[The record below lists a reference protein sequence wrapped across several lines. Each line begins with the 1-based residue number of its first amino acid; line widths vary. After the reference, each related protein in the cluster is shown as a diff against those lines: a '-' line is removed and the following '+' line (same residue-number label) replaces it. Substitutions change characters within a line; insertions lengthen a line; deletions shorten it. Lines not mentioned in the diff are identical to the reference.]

1 MSQFLR
7 QKICLYRLSPVSI
20 DLIEPNLYLGS
31 RSAAEDPETLKKYN
45 ITHILTIDDIPLP
58 DEFTKK
64 QNLTTKC
71 ICLSDQ
77 PREDLLS
84 HLDDTYAFISEGL
97 SKGSVLVHC
106 FFGVSRS
113 ASLVIAFIM
122 RKHHMPYERAFEKVR
137 RRRNRVWPNTGFV
150 TQLRLYQEMG
160 YKVDSLY
167 PNYKIYRLHK
177 VANQVR
183 KVRAVPHDCMDV
195 IQDDPGLAPLAP
207 EAKVF
212 CCKGCSRVLADESH
226 LIPHMHQGEI
236 CNLLYFVFPI
246 AWMDCCKTVER
257 GLCCPKCNAEVGSFN
272 WNVAIRCPCDATKN
286 PAFCLKPD
294 GVKFI
299 KVSKL

>member
-160 YKVDSLY
+160 YKVTHCT
-167 PNYKIYRLHK
+167 PITKFT
-177 VANQVR
+177 
-183 KVRAVPHDCMDV
+183 DCTKSP
-195 IQDDPGLAPLAP
+195 IKC
-207 EAKVF
+207 AK
-212 CCKGCSRVLADESH
+212 SVLC
-226 LIPHMHQGEI
+226 HM
-236 CNLLYFVFPI
+236 I
-246 AWMDCCKTVER
+246 AWMWFRMTLDWLHWHRKPRFLVARGAVGFWQTNHTWFLTCTRGKFVICCTLFFPLLGWIAARLLKE
-257 GLCCPKCNAEVGSFN
+257 GC
-272 WNVAIRCPCDATKN
+272 VARSVMQKWDHSTGMLLFDVRATLQRILLF
-286 PAFCLKPD
+286 A
-294 GVKFI
+294 
-299 KVSKL
+299 